1 MVDGGENIVEAS
13 WDDVSGILQ
22 MGGTVIGSA
31 RCKDFRERQG
41 RLKAAFNLVTLGI
54 TNICA
59 IGGDG
64 SLTGANLFRE
74 EWSSLLEELVADGK
88 ISGEQ
93 MAKYSHLN
101 IVGLVGSIDNDFC
114 GTDMT
119 IGADSALHRIVE
131 CVDAITTTAVSHQRA
146 FVLEVMGR
154 HCGYLALVTGL
165 ACGADW
171 IFIPEHPPA
180 DGWEEKMCAKLENAR
195 SWGNRLN
202 VVIVSEG
209 AIDSHGNPIT
219 SQHVKD
225 VICKRLD
232 LDTRITVL
240 GEFDLFQLILLK
252 KDHTKSNGPEYIYE
266 VLLNLCVK
274 KNRLP
279 CAHHFTTQLFH
290 LRNTV
295 LNRNF
300 KLTGHVQRGGSPSAF
315 DRLLGTRMGAE
326 AVLALLEATPDT
338 PAYVVSLD
346 GNQAVRV
353 PLMECVEKTKEVGKA
368 LAEKDFN
375 KAANL
380 RGRTFLGNL
389 EIYKKLGAMLVLSRL
404 EHKPYN
410 IAIMNVGAPAAG
422 MNAAVRSAV
431 RTCLYN
437 GYKAIVVHNGY
448 EGLANDMIENYTWK
462 CVANFVAAG
471 GSILGTKRT
480 LPSQCGFDKISE
492 VIKKRN
498 IHGIICIGG
507 FEAVQGAME
516 VDGARNRFPE
526 LQIPLV
532 CVPCTVSNNIPGSDL
547 SIGTDTALNMIV
559 QAYHGALEIK
569 EASQNYPDL
578 QIPMV
583 VVPATLSNNVP
594 GTDLSIGSDT
604 GLNSVCETCDRIK
617 MSASG
622 TKRRTFVLETMG
634 GYCGYL
640 ATMSGLAAGAD
651 AAYIFEEEFTI
662 KDLQKNISHLR
673 SKMQGK
679 IQRGLILRNEKA
691 NENFSTD
698 FVHRLYAEE
707 GKNVFD
713 CRVNVLGHM
722 QQGGVPS
729 PFDRNYATKSAAK
742 AAFWILDK
750 ISNNVVGDKVVC
762 SSHDSVVLLG
772 MKRRQ
777 MLFQPVEDLK
787 EATDFKHRIPVQ
799 QWWMQIRPL
808 LRIMAHY

>member
-1 MVDGGENIVEAS
+1 FSEMHRKLRKSVSSPLIGSGRSIAVFTSGGDSQGMNAAVRAIVRMGITCGAKVYLINEGYQGMVDGGENIVEAS

-240 GEFDLFQLILLK
+240 G
-252 KDHTKSNGPEYIYE
+252 
-266 VLLNLCVK
+266 
-274 KNRLP
+274 
-279 CAHHFTTQLFH
+279 
-290 LRNTV
+290 
-295 LNRNF
+295 
-300 KLTGHVQRGGSPSAF
+300 HVQRGGSPSAF

-389 EIYKKLGAMLVLSRL
+389 EIYKKLEAKLNLHGLVV
-404 EHKPYN
+404 KPYN

-507 FEAVQGAME
+507 FE
-516 VDGARNRFPE
+516 
-526 LQIPLV
+526 
-532 CVPCTVSNNIPGSDL
+532 
-547 SIGTDTALNMIV
+547 
-559 QAYHGALEIK
+559 AYHGALEIK

>member
-1 MVDGGENIVEAS
+1 RKLRKSVSSPLIGSGRSIAVFTSGGDSQGMNAAVRAIVRMGITCGAKVYLINEGYQGMVDGGENIVEAS

-240 GEFDLFQLILLK
+240 G
-252 KDHTKSNGPEYIYE
+252 
-266 VLLNLCVK
+266 
-274 KNRLP
+274 
-279 CAHHFTTQLFH
+279 
-290 LRNTV
+290 
-295 LNRNF
+295 
-300 KLTGHVQRGGSPSAF
+300 HVQRGGSPSAF

-389 EIYKKLGAMLVLSRL
+389 EIYKKLGAMSKAMKDQAAHIL
-404 EHKPYN
+404 EKPYN

-507 FEAVQGAME
+507 FE
-516 VDGARNRFPE
+516 
-526 LQIPLV
+526 
-532 CVPCTVSNNIPGSDL
+532 
-547 SIGTDTALNMIV
+547 
-559 QAYHGALEIK
+559 AYHGALEIK